1 MRRDIRREKEKKKK
15 RLIIMALLIL
25 IIVIAPMIF
34 FNSVMKDPNSG
45 KTQIIINN
53 NNVTAKLKNNA
64 YVNER
69 NVVYMSMAD
78 VKVFLDNYIYND
90 EENNQ
95 IITTYGEKIG
105 VLSLSEDK
113 ISINDTNLNLISGVE
128 TKDGQIYIPISLMSN
143 VYNMEMT
150 FIKDK
155 KILTMDS
162 LDRELIKMDA
172 SKNLKVRSKNMA
184 FSRPIDKAKK
194 GEKVILIEKK
204 NGWSKI
210 RTSNGKIGYVKSSG
224 LQNEV
229 YVRRKLEEQS
239 QISGKV
245 NMVWDYFSEYAQAPN
260 RSGTKIEGVNVVS
273 PTFFHLVKSGEGKLH
288 ANVGERGKN
297 YIKWAKQNNYKVWTM
312 VSNNSYKDTTSQIL
326 NSYRLRT
333 NLINNIVYA
342 VTVYDLDG
350 VNIDFEN
357 LKKED
362 KNVFSRFI
370 IELKPKLKEAGK
382 VLSVD
387 TTALDGGDDWSEC
400 YDRNLIG
407 DVADYLVFMAY
418 DQYSSNSKK
427 AGTTAGYNWI
437 ETNVKKLIDREE
449 VKSEK
454 IILGIP
460 FYTRLWQEKNGK
472 LSSQTVSMKEID
484 KTLPKNVQKV
494 WNDELKQNYVEY
506 TKNNTTY
513 KMWIEDEES
522 IKAKISLVRQYNLA
536 GIATWEKDRE
546 TASIWKVIRE
556 NLNNN

>member
-1 MRRDIRREKEKKKK
+1 MRRDKREKNKKKK
-15 RLIIMALLIL
+15 FLVVLIL
-25 IIVIAPMIF
+25 VIIAITVALIAF
-34 FNSVMKDPNSG
+34 FNITMKDPNSG

-53 NNVTAKLKNNA
+53 NNVTGKLKNAA
-64 YVNER
+64 YVNDK
-69 NVVYMSMAD
+69 NVVYMSVTD
-78 VKVFLDNYIYND
+78 VKVYLDNYIYIDQVND
-90 EENNQ
+90 Q

-105 VLSLSEDK
+105 VLSLKESK
-113 ISINDTNLNLISGVE
+113 ININDSNIDLISGVE
-128 TKDGQIYIPISLMSN
+128 EKNGQVYIPISLMSN

-155 KILTMDS
+155 KVLAMDS

-172 SKNLKVRSKNMA
+172 GRNLKVRSKSTV
-184 FSRPIDKAKK
+184 FSRPVDRIKK
-194 GEKVILIEKK
+194 GEKAIVIEKK

-210 RTSNGKIGYVKSSG
+210 RTSSGKIGYVKSSS

-229 YVRRKLEEQS
+229 YVRNKLERQQ

-245 NMVWDYFSEYAQAPN
+245 NMVWDYFSEYAKAPN
-260 RSGTKIEGVNVVS
+260 RVGTKIEGVNVVS
-273 PTFFHLVKSGEGKLH
+273 PTFFHLVKSGEGKLY
-288 ANVGERGKN
+288 ANVGDKGN
-297 YIKWAKQNNYKVWTM
+297 TYIKWAKQNDYKVWGM

-326 NSYRLRT
+326 NSYQLRT

-342 VTVYDLDG
+342 ATTYNLDG

-362 KNVFSRFI
+362 KDVFSRFV

-407 DVADYLVFMAY
+407 NVADYIVFMAY
-418 DQYSSNSKK
+418 DQYGSNSKK

-437 ETNVKKLIDREE
+437 ETNLKKLIDREE

-472 LSSQTVSMKEID
+472 LLSKVVDMNGIQKV
-484 KTLPKNVQKV
+484 LPQNIQKV
-494 WNDELKQNYVEY
+494 WNEELKQNYVEY
-506 TKNNTTY
+506 TQSNTTY

-522 IKAKISLVRQYNLA
+522 IKAKLELVRQYKLA
-536 GIATWEKDRE
+536 GVAAWEKDRE
-546 TASIWKVIRE
+546 IKTIWKIIDE
-556 NLNNN
+556 NLNDN

>member
-1 MRRDIRREKEKKKK
+1 MRRDRREKNKKKK
-15 RLIIMALLIL
+15 
-25 IIVIAPMIF
+25 IIVTIIAVLIVIVLSLFVF
-34 FNSVMKDPNSG
+34 FNITIKDPNSG

-53 NNVTAKLKNNA
+53 NNITSKLKNEA
-64 YVNER
+64 YINDK
-69 NVVYMSMAD
+69 NVVYMSLPD

-90 EENNQ
+90 QKNEQ

-105 VLSLSEDK
+105 VLSLKENK
-113 ISINDTNLNLISGVE
+113 ININDANIDITSGVE
-128 TKDGQIYIPISLMSN
+128 QKNGQVYIPISLMSN

-155 KILTMDS
+155 KVLVMDS
-162 LDRELIKMDA
+162 LDRELIKVYVA
-172 SKNLKVRSKNMA
+172 KNLKVRSKNIF
-184 FSRPIDKAKK
+184 FSRVVDKVKK
-194 GEKVILIEKK
+194 GENAILIEKK

-210 RTSNGKIGYVKSSG
+210 RTSSGKVGFVKSSG

-229 YVRRKLEEQS
+229 YVRHKLEKQS

-245 NMVWDYFSEYAQAPN
+245 NMVWDYFSEYAKAPN
-260 RSGTKIEGVNVVS
+260 RTGTKIEGVNVVS
-273 PTFFHLVKSGEGKLH
+273 PTFFHLIKNGEGKLH
-288 ANVGERGKN
+288 ANVGDKGKS
-297 YIKWAKQNNYKVWTM
+297 YIKWAKQNNYKVWGM
-312 VSNNSYKDTTSQIL
+312 VSNNSYKDTTSKIL

-342 VTVYDLDG
+342 VTTYELDG
-350 VNIDFEN
+350 INIDFEN

-362 KNVFSRFI
+362 KDMFSRFI

-382 VLSVD
+382 VISVD

-437 ETNVKKLIDREE
+437 ETNIKKLIDREE
-449 VKSEK
+449 VNADK

-472 LSSQTVSMKEID
+472 LSSKTVDMKEVQTV
-484 KTLPKNVQKV
+484 LPRNVQKV
-494 WNDELKQNYVEY
+494 WNEELKQNYVEY
-506 TKNNTTY
+506 TKNNTVY

-522 IKAKISLVRQYNLA
+522 IKAKIELVRQYNLA
-536 GIATWEKDRE
+536 GTAAWEKDRE
-546 TASIWKVIRE
+546 TASVWKVISE
-556 NLNNN
+556 GLKN

>member
-1 MRRDIRREKEKKKK
+1 MRRDIREKNKKKK
-15 RLIIMALLIL
+15 ILIGLIITL
-25 IIVIAPMIF
+25 IIITLGIIIF
-34 FNSVMKDPNSG
+34 FNGIMKDPNSG
-45 KTQIIINN
+45 KIQIIINN
-53 NNVTAKLKNNA
+53 NNITAKLKNAA
-64 YVNER
+64 YVNEK

-78 VKVFLDNYIYND
+78 VKVFLDNYIYSD
-90 EENNQ
+90 KENNQ

-105 VLSLSEDK
+105 VLSLNENK
-113 ISINDTNLNLISGVE
+113 ININDANLSLISGVE
-128 TKDGQIYIPISLMSN
+128 TQNEQIYIPISLMSN

-162 LDRELIKMDA
+162 LDRELIKMDTA
-172 SKNLKVRSKNMA
+172 KKLKVRSKNTV
-184 FSRPIDKAKK
+184 FSRPVDKLKK
-194 GEKVILIEKK
+194 GEKVILIERK

-229 YVRRKLEEQS
+229 YVRQKLEKDT

-245 NMVWDYFSEYAQAPN
+245 NMVWDYFSEYAKAPD
-260 RSGTKIEGVNVVS
+260 RTGTKIQGINVVS
-273 PTFFHLVKSGEGKLH
+273 PTFFHLVKNGEGKLY
-288 ANVGERGKN
+288 ANVGDKGTN
-297 YIKWAKQNNYKVWTM
+297 YIKWANQNNYKVWAM
-312 VSNNSYKDTTSQIL
+312 VSNNSYKDTTSKIL
-326 NSYRLRT
+326 NSYNLRT

-342 VTVYDLDG
+342 ATTYDLDG
-350 VNIDFEN
+350 INIDFEN

-362 KNVFSRFI
+362 KEVFSRFI

-407 DVADYLVFMAY
+407 DVADYLVFMGY

-427 AGTTAGYNWI
+427 AGTTAGYNWL
-437 ETNVKKLIDREE
+437 ETNIKKLIDREE
-449 VKSEK
+449 VKAEK
-454 IILGIP
+454 IILGMP
-460 FYTRLWQEKNGK
+460 LYTRLWQEKNGK
-472 LSSQTVSMKEID
+472 LSSQTVAMKEIN
-484 KTLPKNVQKV
+484 KTIPSGIQKT
-494 WNDELKQNYVEY
+494 WDDTLKQNYVEY

-522 IKAKISLVRQYNLA
+522 IKAKLSLVKQYNLA

-546 TASIWKVIRE
+546 TNSIWKVIDE

>member
-1 MRRDIRREKEKKKK
+1 MRRDRREKNKKKK
-15 RLIIMALLIL
+15 
-25 IIVIAPMIF
+25 IIVTIIAVLIVIVLSLFVF
-34 FNSVMKDPNSG
+34 FNITIKDPNSG

-53 NNVTAKLKNNA
+53 NNITSKLKNEA
-64 YVNER
+64 YINDK
-69 NVVYMSMAD
+69 NVVYMSLPD

-90 EENNQ
+90 QKNEQ

-105 VLSLSEDK
+105 VLSLKENK
-113 ISINDTNLNLISGVE
+113 ININDANIDITSGVE
-128 TKDGQIYIPISLMSN
+128 QKNGQVYIPISLMSN

-155 KILTMDS
+155 KVLVMDS
-162 LDRELIKMDA
+162 LDRELIKVYVA
-172 SKNLKVRSKNMA
+172 KNLKVRSKNIF
-184 FSRPIDKAKK
+184 FSRVVDKVKK
-194 GEKVILIEKK
+194 GENAILIEKK

-210 RTSNGKIGYVKSSG
+210 RTSSGKVGFVKSSG

-229 YVRRKLEEQS
+229 YVRHKLEKQS

-245 NMVWDYFSEYAQAPN
+245 NMVWDYFSEYAKAPN
-260 RSGTKIEGVNVVS
+260 RTGTKIEGVNVVS
-273 PTFFHLVKSGEGKLH
+273 PTFFHLIKNGEGKLH
-288 ANVGERGKN
+288 ANVGDKGKS
-297 YIKWAKQNNYKVWTM
+297 YIKWAKQNNYKVWGM
-312 VSNNSYKDTTSQIL
+312 VSNNSYKDTTSKIL

-342 VTVYDLDG
+342 VTTYELDG
-350 VNIDFEN
+350 INIDFEN

-362 KNVFSRFI
+362 KDMFSRFI

-382 VLSVD
+382 VISVD

-437 ETNVKKLIDREE
+437 ETNIKKLIDREE
-449 VKSEK
+449 VNADK

-472 LSSQTVSMKEID
+472 LSSKTVDMKEVQTV
-484 KTLPKNVQKV
+484 LPRNVQKV
-494 WNDELKQNYVEY
+494 WNEKLKQNYVEY
-506 TKNNTTY
+506 TKNNTVY

-522 IKAKISLVRQYNLA
+522 IKAKIELVRQYNLA
-536 GIATWEKDRE
+536 GTAAWEKDRE
-546 TASIWKVIRE
+546 TASVWKVISE
-556 NLNNN
+556 GLKN

>member
-1 MRRDIRREKEKKKK
+1 MRRDRREKNKKKK
-15 RLIIMALLIL
+15 
-25 IIVIAPMIF
+25 IIVTIIAVLIVIVLSLFVF
-34 FNSVMKDPNSG
+34 FNITIKDPNSG

-53 NNVTAKLKNNA
+53 NNITSKLKNEA
-64 YVNER
+64 YINDK
-69 NVVYMSMAD
+69 NVVYMSLPD

-90 EENNQ
+90 QKNEQ

-105 VLSLSEDK
+105 VLSLKENK
-113 ISINDTNLNLISGVE
+113 ININDANIDITSGVE
-128 TKDGQIYIPISLMSN
+128 QKNGQVYIPISLMSN

-155 KILTMDS
+155 KVLVMDS
-162 LDRELIKMDA
+162 LDRELIKVYVA
-172 SKNLKVRSKNMA
+172 KNLKVRSKNIF
-184 FSRPIDKAKK
+184 FSRVVDKVKK
-194 GEKVILIEKK
+194 GENAILIEKK

-210 RTSNGKIGYVKSSG
+210 RTSSGKVGFVKSSG

-229 YVRRKLEEQS
+229 YVRHKLEKQS

-245 NMVWDYFSEYAQAPN
+245 NMVWDYFSEYAKAPN
-260 RSGTKIEGVNVVS
+260 RTGTKIEGVNVVS
-273 PTFFHLVKSGEGKLH
+273 PTFFHLIKNGEGKLH
-288 ANVGERGKN
+288 ANVGDKGKS
-297 YIKWAKQNNYKVWTM
+297 YIKWAKQNNYKVWGM
-312 VSNNSYKDTTSQIL
+312 VSNNSYKDTTSKIL

-342 VTVYDLDG
+342 VTTYELDG
-350 VNIDFEN
+350 INIDFEN

-362 KNVFSRFI
+362 KDMFSRFI

-382 VLSVD
+382 VISVD

-437 ETNVKKLIDREE
+437 ETNIKKLIDREE
-449 VKSEK
+449 VNADK

-472 LSSQTVSMKEID
+472 LSSKTVDMKEVQTV
-484 KTLPKNVQKV
+484 LPRNVQKV
-494 WNDELKQNYVEY
+494 WNEKLKQNYVEY
-506 TKNNTTY
+506 TKNNTVY

-522 IKAKISLVRQYNLA
+522 IKAKIELVRQYNLA
-536 GIATWEKDRE
+536 GTAAWEKDRE
-546 TASIWKVIRE
+546 KASIWKVISE
-556 NLNNN
+556 GLKN

>member
-1 MRRDIRREKEKKKK
+1 MRRDRREKNKKKK
-15 RLIIMALLIL
+15 
-25 IIVIAPMIF
+25 IIVTIIAVLIVIVLSLFVF
-34 FNSVMKDPNSG
+34 FNITIKDPNSG

-53 NNVTAKLKNNA
+53 NNITSKLKNEA
-64 YVNER
+64 YINDK
-69 NVVYMSMAD
+69 NVVYMSLPD

-90 EENNQ
+90 QKNEQ

-105 VLSLSEDK
+105 VLSLKENK
-113 ISINDTNLNLISGVE
+113 ININDANIDITSGVE
-128 TKDGQIYIPISLMSN
+128 QKNGQVYIPISLMSN

-155 KILTMDS
+155 KVLVMDS
-162 LDRELIKMDA
+162 LDRELIKVYVA
-172 SKNLKVRSKNMA
+172 KNLKVRSKNIF
-184 FSRPIDKAKK
+184 FSRVVDKVKK
-194 GEKVILIEKK
+194 GENAILIEKK

-210 RTSNGKIGYVKSSG
+210 RTSSGKVGFVKSSG

-229 YVRRKLEEQS
+229 YVRHKLEKQS

-245 NMVWDYFSEYAQAPN
+245 NMVWDYFSEYAKAPN
-260 RSGTKIEGVNVVS
+260 RTGTKIEGVNVVS
-273 PTFFHLVKSGEGKLH
+273 PTFFHLIKNGEGKLH
-288 ANVGERGKN
+288 ANVGDNGN
-297 YIKWAKQNNYKVWTM
+297 SYIKWAKQNNYKVWGM
-312 VSNNSYKDTTSQIL
+312 VSNNSYKDTTSKIL

-342 VTVYDLDG
+342 VTTYELDG
-350 VNIDFEN
+350 INIDFEN

-362 KNVFSRFI
+362 KDMFSRFI

-382 VLSVD
+382 VISVD

-437 ETNVKKLIDREE
+437 ETNIKKLIDREE
-449 VKSEK
+449 VNADK

-472 LSSQTVSMKEID
+472 LSSKTVDMKEVQTV
-484 KTLPKNVQKV
+484 LPRNVQKV
-494 WNDELKQNYVEY
+494 WNEKLKQNYVEY
-506 TKNNTTY
+506 TKNNTVY

-522 IKAKISLVRQYNLA
+522 IKAKIELVRQYNLA
-536 GIATWEKDRE
+536 GTAAWEKDRE
-546 TASIWKVIRE
+546 TASVWKVISE
-556 NLNNN
+556 GLKN